1 MLQGLAIPISWLY
14 RNDALTPVGA
24 VIVGVLAAGIRLF
37 FRARGGFR
45 NVVTDLPGVTPKNIR
60 PIMFGLIGIA
70 LAAAPWIGKA
80 FVADVLGTVGLYIL
94 LGLGLNIVV
103 GYAGLL
109 DLGYVA
115 FYRGGRLCGRA

>member
-1 MLQGLAIPISWLY
+1 
-14 RNDALTPVGA
+14 
-24 VIVGVLAAGIRLF
+24 
-37 FRARGGFR
+37 
-45 NVVTDLPGVTPKNIR
+45 
-60 PIMFGLIGIA
+60 MFGLIGIA

-115 FYRGGRLCGRA
+115 FYAVGAYVVALMTARSSSLVNATVTELARHRSPTSGSPCRSRCLLRW